1 MKISDI
7 LNKYET
13 TLSFEVFPPKT
24 DDKFSVVESA
34 VLEMTELKPDFM
46 SVTYGAG
53 GGANNRF
60 TSAIAADIIEHGV
73 NALAHLTCVCSTKEL
88 IAERLCEFEAAKIE
102 NILALR
108 GDIPENAENIE
119 SWGYR
124 HANELI
130 TDIAK
135 TGKFC
140 VGAACYPEGHVEA
153 KSLDED
159 IEYMK
164 LKADAGCSFFTTQ
177 MFFDNDKFYRFVEK
191 VRAKGIEQ
199 PIIAGIMPIISAKQ
213 VKRSCELSGTV
224 MPKNLAYAVERYGD
238 RPESMREL
246 GLAYACE
253 QIADLV
259 VHGVNNIHVYVMNRP
274 ETAKRIR
281 YDLGHILPVHEC

>member
-7 LNKYET
+7 LKKYDT

-34 VLEMTELKPDFM
+34 VSEITTLKPDFM

-60 TSAIAADIIEHGV
+60 TSAVASDIIKNGV
-73 NALAHLTCVCSTKEL
+73 DALAHLTCVSSTKEL
-88 IAERLCEFEAAKIE
+88 IVARLSEFEAAKIE
-102 NILALR
+102 NVLALR
-108 GDIPENAENIE
+108 GDIPADAGDV
-119 SWGYR
+119 SGWHYR

-130 TDIAK
+130 SEIAGS
-135 TGKFC
+135 GKFC
-140 VGAACYPEGHVEA
+140 VGAACYPEGHIES

-164 LKADAGCSFFTTQ
+164 LKADSGCSFFTTQ
-177 MFFDNDKFYRFVEK
+177 MFFDNEKFYRFLDK
-191 VRAKGIEQ
+191 VRARGINQ

-238 RPESMREL
+238 NPESMREL
-246 GLAYACE
+246 GLAFACN

-274 ETAKRIR
+274 ETARRIR
-281 YDLGHILPVHEC
+281 EALGHILPAHEC